1 MARRTAPPPRSA
13 RRACPARPRS
23 GPAGRRPPRRPG
35 GGRARCPGARSG
47 LAWLLPVR
55 GAGVALQPRAQAG
68 GAAGGQAR
76 AHGLRQQ
83 PVPGLGDGG
92 LAQFVGPCSG
102 LVQGLV
108 PVFGGHRV
116 LRWVG
121 TVCTLLRVP
130 WLGNRRN
137 SKSVLQKM
145 QNQPMNLHLDD
156 LALFVRVAELGTL
169 SAAARERDA
178 PVSQVTRCLARLE
191 AACGARLMHRSTHG
205 LSLTDEGDMVLAHA
219 RQMLQTGQQLQAEL
233 GGRQGGPRGC
243 VRVGASAV
251 IAQAVIAPSLPALQR
266 RHPGLCLDIV
276 ADDRLVDMVR
286 EGLDVAIRTGTP
298 TDSDLVARPIG
309 QLSRSLYASPAYARA
324 HGLPAQPAELAAHAL
339 VGHSLLPHLN
349 QWAPASPQAMPWAV
363 DPVARPLV
371 REGRLLPVLPE
382 HFGEQPLPMHAVM
395 LRERHRLPKVRACIE
410 HWAEWMA

>member
-1 MARRTAPPPRSA
+1 
-13 RRACPARPRS
+13 
-23 GPAGRRPPRRPG
+23 
-35 GGRARCPGARSG
+35 
-47 LAWLLPVR
+47 
-55 GAGVALQPRAQAG
+55 
-68 GAAGGQAR
+68 
-76 AHGLRQQ
+76 
-83 PVPGLGDGG
+83 
-92 LAQFVGPCSG
+92 
-102 LVQGLV
+102 
-108 PVFGGHRV
+108 
-116 LRWVG
+116 
-121 TVCTLLRVP
+121 
-130 WLGNRRN
+130 
-137 SKSVLQKM
+137 
-145 QNQPMNLHLDD
+145 MNLHLDD

-233 GGRQGGPRGC
+233 GGRQGGPRGW

-363 DPVARPLV
+363 RPVARASDTATLLTLVLAGTGIGRLVDLVARPLV

-382 HFGEQPLPMHAVM
+382 HFGEQPLPMHAVV

-410 HWAEWMA
+410 HWTEWMAAQ